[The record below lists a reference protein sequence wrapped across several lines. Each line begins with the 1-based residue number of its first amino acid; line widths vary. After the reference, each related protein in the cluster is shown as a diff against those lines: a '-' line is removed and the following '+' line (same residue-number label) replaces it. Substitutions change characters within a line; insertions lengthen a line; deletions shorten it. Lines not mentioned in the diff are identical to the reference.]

1 MRGNELL
8 EKMELIDPKYIEEAD
23 EAQVKKKAVWVRWAA
38 MAACLC
44 MVTAMAWFWKG
55 NGEYLGFRRQE
66 DDVGADST
74 NAAIEW
80 AEWGETEL
88 VTEPYQISSN
98 NGPVNGD
105 QLILDGKPMISGFGE
120 TDINVDMSVTNGGF
134 WLSPGLE
141 GAMDHY
147 GDTANYR
154 VFVELFSDGVQI
166 PSGGAQAVEEAARLR
181 ELGYIVAMES
191 STETVIDGEIATAYI
206 TYYFT
211 LHATYEQLLD
221 FQADE
226 NLGYKF
232 MLYDEGPGT
241 GQDRDVTS
249 YNGCIN
255 PDEVESTDSTVTEGI
270 LDGGS
275 DIGIDATP

>member
-8 EKMELIDPKYIEEAD
+8 DKMKLIDPKYIEEAD
-23 EAQVKKKAVWVRWAA
+23 EEQVKKKVVWARWAA
-38 MAACLC
+38 MAACFALI
-44 MVTAMAWFWKG
+44 VGVGWLWANKKAYTD
-55 NGEYLGFRRQE
+55 NTLRQE
-66 DDVGADST
+66 ENAADST
-74 NAAIEW
+74 NAAMEW
-80 AEWGETEL
+80 VEIM
-88 VTEPYQISSN
+88 TEPYQL
-98 NGPVNGD
+98 PVNGD

-134 WLSPGLE
+134 WLSLGLE

-154 VFVELFSDGVQI
+154 VLVELFCDGVQI

-241 GQDRDVTS
+241 GQDRDVPS

-255 PDEVESTDSTVTEGI
+255 PDEVESTDSSVTEGI
-270 LDGGS
+270 LDGGA